1 MTDMVMTS
9 LLCAAPDALRQ
20 AQRLSFAVSLLQS
33 NVPPREVRK
42 RVSRHWDC
50 SRITAW
56 RTVEMARDIA

>member
-9 LLCAAPDALRQ
+9 LLCVAPDALRR

-33 NVPPREVRK
+33 NIPPREVRK
-42 RVSRHWDC
+42 RVSMRWGC
-50 SRITAW
+50 SYWTAS